1 MNVNFIALMPYIKD
15 LFDLRESLFFFD
27 EEPDNYQELKEKY
40 DFISQIVVSKVLE
53 VYGGE
58 K

>member
-15 LFDLRESLFFFD
+15 LFDLRESLFFSD